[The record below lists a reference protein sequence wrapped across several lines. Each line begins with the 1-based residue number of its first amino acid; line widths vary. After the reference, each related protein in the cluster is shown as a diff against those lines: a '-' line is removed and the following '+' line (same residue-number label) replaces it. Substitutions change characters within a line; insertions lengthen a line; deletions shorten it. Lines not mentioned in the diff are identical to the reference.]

1 MMMTKEEAEE
11 RKKLIESL
19 LKEGLTER
27 EAAERMGVSEMTV
40 HRNMKKF
47 GLKANGKR
55 QSFKVIG
62 NRVLEDYRKGYKAG
76 EIAKKYG
83 RKEEAVR
90 RFIRRQNKCNKRA
103 DNQVSVSRLKRQS
116 DLYKDKL
123 DRVKKGMI
131 VGGNVMYNGKSY
143 IVAGKYG
150 RFAVL
155 QGKEYQITAM
165 YDDFVRQAGSA
176 GNG

>member
-1 MMMTKEEAEE
+1 
-11 RKKLIESL
+11 
-19 LKEGLTER
+19 
-27 EAAERMGVSEMTV
+27 MGVSEMTV

-62 NRVLEDYRKGYKAG
+62 GRVLEDYKKGYKAA

-90 RFIRRQNKCNKRA
+90 RFIRHQNKCNKRA

-123 DRVKKGMI
+123 DRVKKGMR